1 MELRGFMVGGI
12 PGEGGYHRGGG
23 IAEEGG
29 ITGEGGI
36 AGGGGI
42 PGERGY
48 CRGGGTSQ
56 GHIAREAQKVEI
68 FFSCLFPRVF

>member
-1 MELRGFMVGGI
+1 MVGGI

-48 CRGGGTSQ
+48 CRGGGTLQ